1 MFWLLIMMDLHLYGR
16 NTSSLNIHV
25 YMKVKFISFLFIVI
39 FFSCNKEDC
48 YTITEKRIIDGKY
61 YFYFDAQESYN
72 LPQNNLPNQGGG
84 YPDEFASG
92 QVDKETYESTNVGDK
107 YCN

>member
-1 MFWLLIMMDLHLYGR
+1 MDLHLYGR

-25 YMKVKFISFLFIVI
+25 YMKVKFISFLFLVI

-61 YFYFDAQESYN
+61 YFYFDAQENYN
-72 LPQNNLPNQGGG
+72 LTQNNLPNQGGV
-84 YPDEFASG
+84 YLDEFASG

>member
-1 MFWLLIMMDLHLYGR
+1 MMDLHLYGR

-25 YMKVKFISFLFIVI
+25 YMKVKFISFLFLVI

-61 YFYFDAQESYN
+61 YFYFDAQENYN
-72 LPQNNLPNQGGG
+72 LTQNNLPNQGGV
-84 YPDEFASG
+84 YLDEFASG